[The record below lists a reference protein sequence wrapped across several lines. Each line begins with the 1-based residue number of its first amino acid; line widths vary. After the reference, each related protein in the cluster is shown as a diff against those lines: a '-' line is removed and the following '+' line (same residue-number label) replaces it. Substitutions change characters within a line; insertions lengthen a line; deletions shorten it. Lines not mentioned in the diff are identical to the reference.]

1 MSADGTKQAAVVNGG
16 QIYVSTDSGNTW
28 TPKESNRD
36 WRSVAMSADGTKQAA
51 VVYGGQIY
59 VSTDSGNTW
68 IVKESNRS
76 WCSVAMSADGTK
88 QTAVVQM
95 GQIYISCIG
104 VGIGTTNPAG
114 KLDVNGSIYQ
124 RGALLHADYVFDLGY
139 NLESIDEHSEFMWQK
154 RHLPA
159 MPKIQKDENGRE
171 IVEIGARSR
180 GVVEELEKAHIYI
193 EQLHKD
199 INQLQEQNRKL
210 QGRISAMEKVINEPA
225 AGQKGGVR

>member
-1 MSADGTKQAAVVNGG
+1 MGQNKLRLLYGG

-28 TPKESNRD
+28 TAKESNRS
-36 WRSVAMSADGTKQAA
+36 WFSVAMSADGTKQTA

-68 IVKESNRS
+68 TAKESNRN
-76 WCSVAMSADGTK
+76 WWSVAMSADGTK
-88 QTAVVQM
+88 QTAVVYG

-124 RGALLHADYVFDLGY
+124 RGAMLHADYVFEPGY
-139 NLESIDEHSEFMWQK
+139 KLESIDEHSDFMWQEK
-154 RHLPA
+154 HLPA
-159 MPKIQKDENGRE
+159 MPKIQKDENGQE

-193 EQLHKD
+193 EQLHKN
-199 INQLQEQNRKL
+199 INQLQEQNKKL
-210 QGRISAMEKVINEPA
+210 QERISAMETIMNELA
-225 AGQKGGVR
+225 AGQKGGAR